1 MLIPLCL
8 LFPFW
13 QQMQVGTLTG
23 TGPNLVL
30 KGMVGTLFGSSTPL
44 NFARWGTLPGLVE
57 FIISAGWHLPC
68 PPFCSIFSSVGFG
81 FRFSSWGCQAKG
93 DSPFVSNQGKVWT
106 IKYFIQLSP
115 TEILWSLVTRK
126 QSGGCCRKRKMNL
139 DRLPS
144 TRWQSLFSSSSS
156 SFSGSLGIR

>member
-1 MLIPLCL
+1 MRELLYLSVAYAANTGGVGHILFQCL
-8 LFPFW
+8 NSNIDVNSSLSIVPFLTK
-13 QQMQVGTLTG
+13 MQVGTLTG

-93 DSPFVSNQGKVWT
+93 VSNQGKV
-106 IKYFIQLSP
+106 
-115 TEILWSLVTRK
+115 
-126 QSGGCCRKRKMNL
+126 
-139 DRLPS
+139 
-144 TRWQSLFSSSSS
+144 
-156 SFSGSLGIR
+156 